1 MGRGALI
8 SKFVFTYIILVILTA
23 RERNFDE
30 FKLGGLHEKHAVA
43 TWNLG
48 STASPLD
55 HKPIRFRSR
64 KQQTYEELTEFST
77 SPYMAPLRIYHWR
90 SVTTAGGRR
99 L

>member
-30 FKLGGLHEKHAVA
+30 FKSGGLHEKHAVA

-48 STASPLD
+48 TISALHRYTVWAEYIAIESVLHRKHITSPL
-55 HKPIRFRSR
+55 
-64 KQQTYEELTEFST
+64 Q
-77 SPYMAPLRIYHWR
+77 SP
-90 SVTTAGGRR
+90 TG
-99 L
+99 